1 LPLLT
6 ATMPLALTFIAMV
19 SILLFVSS
27 NLSSD
32 QRGTATVSC
41 AGEGLCFGQFSEEY

>member
-1 LPLLT
+1 
-6 ATMPLALTFIAMV
+6 MPLALTFIAMV

-32 QRGTATVSC
+32 QRGQLQSPVQVKDF
-41 AGEGLCFGQFSEEY
+41 GFGQFSEEY